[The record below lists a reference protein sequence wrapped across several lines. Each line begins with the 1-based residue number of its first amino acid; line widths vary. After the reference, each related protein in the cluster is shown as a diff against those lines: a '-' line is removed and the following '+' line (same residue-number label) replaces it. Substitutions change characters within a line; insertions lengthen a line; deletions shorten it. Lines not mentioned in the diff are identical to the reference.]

1 MQRILVVDDDVE
13 ICRILRD
20 FLTLKGYEVSITW
33 DGVSALQQVKAVRP
47 HIVLLDIT
55 MPGMDGITT
64 LQEIK
69 KIDATIGVIMITA
82 VIDEDLAK
90 RAITLGAYEYI
101 TKPVDFNYL
110 DTVLMVIIA
119 DLLGSQESCM

>member
-33 DGVSALQQVKAVRP
+33 DGANALQQVKAVKP

-55 MPGMDGITT
+55 MPGVDGITT

-119 DLLGSQESCM
+119 DLLGSQESCT

>member
-90 RAITLGAYEYI
+90 RAITLGAYEYV

-119 DLLGSQESCM
+119 DL